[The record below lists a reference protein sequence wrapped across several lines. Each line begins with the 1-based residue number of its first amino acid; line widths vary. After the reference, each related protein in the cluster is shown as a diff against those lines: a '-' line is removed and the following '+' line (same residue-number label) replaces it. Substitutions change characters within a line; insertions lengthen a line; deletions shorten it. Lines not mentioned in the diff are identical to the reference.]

1 MSTSLGGAR
10 RGISWLSRLT
20 GAGGIV
26 RHASNVVDVD
36 VDTDDRGHPSGRDG
50 QVASSPDFTVFAAMP
65 FDPDFDDVFFVAIR
79 AAVSRLGG
87 TAVRVDRLM
96 HGGDAVAATHE
107 QLRDCAAVVAD
118 VSTNEPDVLY
128 ELGVAH
134 GLGKPSVLICR
145 TRYEDLPFMVRNR
158 ETLLYEAGRTH
169 ALGQQLAVYL
179 AAVLSRT

>member
-1 MSTSLGGAR
+1 MSTSLGGVR
-10 RGISWLSRLT
+10 RGVSWLSRLT
-20 GAGGIV
+20 GAVGVV

-36 VDTDDRGHPSGRDG
+36 VDIHEGDSSGRVREDARPAG
-50 QVASSPDFTVFAAMP
+50 FTVFAAMP
-65 FDPDFDDVFFVAIR
+65 FDPDYDDVFFVAIR
-79 AAVSRLGG
+79 AAVRRVGG

-107 QLRDCAAVVAD
+107 QLRRCAAVVAD

-134 GLGKPSVLICR
+134 GLGKPSVQLCR
-145 TRYEDLPFMVRNR
+145 TRYEDLPFMVRNQ

-179 AAVLSRT
+179 AAVLSR